1 MLFSWY
7 KRFFSQPHQPFF
19 TSGILFFTLFMI
31 LFILVYSNILVL
43 DTSILTYHAYS
54 MVFVVFLQF
63 FLGFLFVVFPK
74 FLMQAEISEKIYKRH
89 FFAYF
94 FNSLCIF
101 LSLIFYSKITFV
113 FQIFLLITQIF
124 SFKLLLNIHK
134 KSLVQIKNDTKWV
147 LIAFFVGLIS
157 HFLFIIS
164 NLDFKYSFFISKIAI
179 NSGFYLFLFM
189 IFLTISQRMI
199 PFFTRAKVPNHV
211 AYKSLKFLKIVFILL
226 ILKIVILSFDDVRFN
241 LISDIPLFFI
251 ITKEL
256 IKWKLPIFKV
266 EAIIWILYLG
276 LYWIVLGFFISII
289 ESFFAIYNSSIYFE
303 KIVVHS
309 FALGYFLT
317 LLIGFGTRVILGHS
331 GNQIVANK
339 FTVIIFIALQFIVLL
354 RLFSSICSNF
364 GLDYIFFLNL
374 TAILLVL
381 VLLVWSSKYITIL
394 LKGK

>member
-19 TSGILFFTLFMI
+19 TSGILFFILFMI

-74 FLMQAEISEKIYKRH
+74 FLMQAEIPVEIYKRH

-124 SFKLLLNIHK
+124 SFKLLLDIHK
-134 KSLVQIKNDTKWV
+134 KSLVQIKNDTRWV

-164 NLDFKYSFFISKIAI
+164 NLDFRYSFFISKIAI

-199 PFFTRAKVPNHV
+199 PFFTRAKVPSHV
-211 AYKSLKFLKIVFILL
+211 AYKSLKFLNIVFYLL
-226 ILKIVILSFDDVRFN
+226 ILKVIILSFDDSRFN
-241 LISDIPLFFI
+241 FISDIPLLFI
-251 ITKEL
+251 ISKEF
-256 IKWKLPIFKV
+256 IKWKLPLFKV
-266 EAIIWILYLG
+266 EAILWILYLG
-276 LYWIVLGFFISII
+276 LFWIVIGFFISII

-364 GLDYIFFLNL
+364 ALDYSFFINL
-374 TAILLVL
+374 TAILLIL
-381 VLLVWSSKYITIL
+381 VLLVWSSKYVTIL
-394 LKGK
+394 IKGK